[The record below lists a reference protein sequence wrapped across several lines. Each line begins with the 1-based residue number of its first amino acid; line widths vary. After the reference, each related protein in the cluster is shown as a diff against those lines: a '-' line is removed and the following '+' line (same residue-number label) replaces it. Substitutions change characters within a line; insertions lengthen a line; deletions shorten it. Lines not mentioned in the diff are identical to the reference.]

1 VVRALTMAVLRPL
14 KSRKTS
20 WTEGFK
26 GAPPAASMCWSDCS
40 VERKEGGKG
49 KIKQIQ
55 YLNFNL

>member
-1 VVRALTMAVLRPL
+1 MAVLRPL

>member
-1 VVRALTMAVLRPL
+1 MIGDVART
-14 KSRKTS
+14 RKKEYGCG
-20 WTEGFK
+20 EGLNN
-26 GAPPAASMCWSDCS
+26 GCS